1 MSAFGALLH
10 ARRMTR
16 WFKPEALP
24 PGALEQI
31 LEAATRAP
39 SPHNRQ
45 PWRFAIVSG
54 PARARLASAMGDR
67 LVSDLLADGV
77 AMQTARNDAA
87 RSYERITSAP
97 IAVLACMTTVDL
109 DRYPDPGREAAEHWM
124 AGQAVA
130 AAVNNMLL
138 QASEIGLGA
147 CWMCAPLFC
156 PDAVRMALDLPD
168 DWEPQALIPLGYPA
182 APGRDRPRR
191 PVAELSLTRDA

>member
-1 MSAFGALLH
+1 MTAFGALLH

-16 WFKPEALP
+16 RFKPDALP

-45 PWRFAIVSG
+45 PWRFAVVAG
-54 PARARLASAMGDR
+54 PARARLAGAMGAR
-67 LVSDLLADGV
+67 LIDDQLADGV
-77 AMQTARNDAA
+77 AIEAARTDAA

-97 IAVLACMTTVDL
+97 ISVLACMTTVDL
-109 DRYPDPGREAAEHWM
+109 DRYPDPRREAAEHWM

-130 AAVNNMLL
+130 AAINNMLL
-138 QASEIGLGA
+138 QAAEMGIGA

-156 PDAVRMALDLPD
+156 PDTVRVTLDLPD

-182 APGRDRPRR
+182 GPGRDRPRS
-191 PVAELSLTRDA
+191 PVIELSLTRDT

>member
-1 MSAFGALLH
+1 MTAFGTLLR

-16 WFKPEALP
+16 RFKPDALP

-45 PWRFAIVSG
+45 PWRFVVVSG

-67 LVSDLLADGV
+67 LINDLLADGV
-77 AMQTARNDAA
+77 AMPAARTDAA

-138 QASEIGLGA
+138 QAAEMGIGA

-156 PDAVRMALDLPD
+156 PDAVRVTLDLPA
-168 DWEPQALIPLGYPA
+168 DWEAQALIPLGYPA
-182 APGRDRPRR
+182 APGRDRPRI
-191 PVAELSLTRDA
+191 PIVVLILTREA